1 VAALDDAEARGLERA
16 LAGCQLW
23 YCEAAT
29 GELAPRVQLAVL
41 AAIAG
46 AARIGGVDLDRP
58 WHAQLQALVASL
70 HGAAAPARYRRRL
83 VEAGLA
89 GAAIAELLARGPTGG
104 ALGALVADLDG
115 DADDGVH
122 RGGAVVITYR
132 DSDEAAALIT
142 LLSIYETRSSARF
155 HATLKALCDLYE
167 LRKDDFDRVAN
178 EAAYLAHMNAAR
190 TDKARMLDFVRPGRI
205 VEVGP
210 GGGIVLDLLED
221 RFPDAEIIGLDASAE
236 VVAALSARRTR
247 DHRRWRVV
255 HADAFALPEHLGTG
269 TVDAI
274 VLCSV
279 LHEIYSYVV
288 RPGDDGSPPR
298 RFRLESVR
306 ELVRACWRAL
316 APRGRIVIR
325 DGVTPPDGT
334 RRIGFV
340 APDARELFDLYV
352 AQFEGRPIA
361 YRDLAD
367 GRVELSAPDAMEFL
381 YTYTWGPASFPYEVR
396 EQYGVLPY
404 RAYGEAL
411 VAWCTDPA
419 TPDQV
424 PRLLP
429 LPPELASYLQP
440 GYQAGLAGKI
450 TLTDERDQPVALPD
464 SNCLLVIEKSAP

>member
-1 VAALDDAEARGLERA
+1 
-16 LAGCQLW
+16 
-23 YCEAAT
+23 
-29 GELAPRVQLAVL
+29 
-41 AAIAG
+41 
-46 AARIGGVDLDRP
+46 
-58 WHAQLQALVASL
+58 
-70 HGAAAPARYRRRL
+70 
-83 VEAGLA
+83 
-89 GAAIAELLARGPTGG
+89 
-104 ALGALVADLDG
+104 
-115 DADDGVH
+115 
-122 RGGAVVITYR
+122 
-132 DSDEAAALIT
+132 
-142 LLSIYETRSSARF
+142 
-155 HATLKALCDLYE
+155 
-167 LRKDDFDRVAN
+167 
-178 EAAYLAHMNAAR
+178 
-190 TDKARMLDFVRPGRI
+190 
-205 VEVGP
+205 
-210 GGGIVLDLLED
+210 
-221 RFPDAEIIGLDASAE
+221 
-236 VVAALSARRTR
+236 VVAALAARRTR
-247 DHRRWRVV
+247 DRRRWRVV
-255 HADAFALPEHLGTG
+255 HADAFALPEHLGAG
-269 TVDAI
+269 AVDTV

-325 DGVTPPDGT
+325 DGVTPPPGT

-404 RAYGEAL
+404 DAYGAAL
-411 VAWCTDPA
+411 VAWLTDPA
-419 TPDQV
+419 TPHEL

-429 LPPELASYLQP
+429 LPAASASYLQP

-450 TLTDERDQPVALPD
+450 TLTDERDAPVALPD
-464 SNCLLVIEKSAP
+464 SNCLLVIEKIVEKIVA